1 MDNSNH
7 FIEIKLSLFV
17 LDLGKVKED
26 YLCNI
31 TIFVDVTKK
40 LWWWRPGDQITK
52 AHTNTCIVVG
62 DTTPNSYWMGW
73 MEVSSSSSAT
83 ALQCIPALL
92 VLSKKAFSHNYFV
105 FYVLLLHHLLGWY
118 THPMYTMI
126 FFIWEKIRGCH
137 VQHFYQKVW

>member
-1 MDNSNH
+1 M
-7 FIEIKLSLFV
+7 
-17 LDLGKVKED
+17 
-26 YLCNI
+26 
-31 TIFVDVTKK
+31 
-40 LWWWRPGDQITK
+40 LWWWIPRDQITK

-105 FYVLLLHHLLGWY
+105 FYVLLLHHLHGWY

-126 FFIWEKIRGCH
+126 FSFGRKLEFAMSNIFIRKFGNLINTKAEFGKLIHHALWPMIWQC
-137 VQHFYQKVW
+137 